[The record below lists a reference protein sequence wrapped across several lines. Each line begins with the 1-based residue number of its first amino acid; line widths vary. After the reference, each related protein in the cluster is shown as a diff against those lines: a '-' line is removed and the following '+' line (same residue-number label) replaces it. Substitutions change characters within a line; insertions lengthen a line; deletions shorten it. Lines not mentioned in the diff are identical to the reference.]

1 MNANPDDGR
10 GAEASPRAVPRRGGE
25 TASRTSGRKPV
36 TARVS
41 PYMIVSTDRNISTTA
56 TLIQRLRDL
65 GVVDLGRTIEPRG
78 SGCPPIAVI
87 SLSSESATALRASAG
102 GTLVVEADSALR
114 AASIG
119 MTPASFCATAT
130 AAVAVPLGPGFTTTI
145 QVVGENEEP
154 IERAMV
160 ALVGQ
165 QWTTQGMT
173 DSFGKVSLALHGEQ
187 AAQVSQLLVKPHA
200 GFWSLCRTNPELEA
214 DTTNIITLRP
224 LTHTGDF
231 GWGGQAMRFD
241 QLPPDHRGDGIKVAL
256 IDSGVA
262 TNHRQLG
269 NVKHGFEALRGEER
283 SWSQDTAGHGSPC
296 AGVLVAATAKPGGPH
311 GYAPNA
317 ELHACKLPPD
327 ARCSDLVSALDYC
340 IEAGVDVAC
349 VGFGCARGSTIV
361 EHRIATAK
369 QRGIA
374 VIAASGSTGGP
385 VQYPACSPLVLG
397 VGAVGLAGTF
407 PEDSL
412 DAVLAEA
419 AREGGAMASS
429 GGLFVPAFSCAGPE
443 VDLCAPGVAVLSC
456 QAPDNYAV
464 CDGTS
469 LAAPHVA
476 ALAALVLAHRAEFR
490 HHFANR
496 DARRVEWLFR
506 ILKETAQPLGDP
518 LRTGAGL
525 PDAPRALGVA
535 PQPRDFAPPVSLALP
550 ELRSAMQFAGLAEGR
565 KPEMLFAEPPRG
577 PAIVVNL
584 PFDPVQSAAAI
595 PTGTVTNIRGLKE
608 AMLLAGLSAGT

>member
-1 MNANPDDGR
+1 MNANPDEGR
-10 GAEASPRAVPRRGGE
+10 GAEASPRAVPRPGGE
-25 TASRTSGRKPV
+25 TASRTSGHKPV
-36 TARVS
+36 TACVG
-41 PYMIVSTDRNISTTA
+41 PYMIVSTDRNVTTA
-56 TLIQRLRDL
+56 ILIQRLRDL

-78 SGCPPIAVI
+78 TGCPPVAVV
-87 SLSSESATALRASAG
+87 SLSSDSAAALRASAG

-119 MTPASFCATAT
+119 MTPASFCAAAT
-130 AAVAVPLGPGFTTTI
+130 AAVAVPLGPGFSTTI
-145 QVVGENEEP
+145 KVVGENEEP
-154 IERAMV
+154 IERAIV

-165 QWTTQGMT
+165 QWATHGMT
-173 DSFGKVSLALHGEQ
+173 DSAGKVSLALAGEQ
-187 AAQVSQLLVKPHA
+187 AAQVSELLVKPRS
-200 GFWSLCRTNPELEA
+200 GFWSLCRTNPELQA
-214 DTTNIITLRP
+214 DTTNAITLRP
-224 LTHTGDF
+224 LTQTGDF

-241 QLPPDHRGDGIKVAL
+241 QLPPDHRGDGIKIAL

-262 TNHRQLG
+262 TSHRQLG
-269 NVKHGFEALRGEER
+269 NVKRGFDALRGGER

-296 AGVLVAATAKPGGPH
+296 AGVLVAAAAKPGGLR

-374 VIAASGSTGGP
+374 VIAPSGSTGGP

-412 DAVLAEA
+412 HAVLAEA
-419 AREGGAMASS
+419 AREGGAMATS

-456 QAPDNYAV
+456 QAPDSYAV

-490 HHFANR
+490 RHFANR
-496 DARRVEWLFR
+496 DARRVELLFR

-525 PDAPRALGVA
+525 ADAPRALGLS
-535 PQPRDFAPPVSLALP
+535 PQPLAFAPVSLALP

-565 KPEMLFAEPPRG
+565 KHEMLFAQPPRG
-577 PAIVVNL
+577 PAIVVDL
-584 PFDPVQSAAAI
+584 PFNPAPSAAAS
-595 PTGTVTNIRGLKE
+595 GTATDIRGLKE
-608 AMLLAGLSAGT
+608 AMLLAGLSASR

>member
-1 MNANPDDGR
+1 MNANPDEGR
-10 GAEASPRAVPRRGGE
+10 SAEASSRTVPRHGSE

-36 TARVS
+36 NAHVG
-41 PYMIVSTDRNISTTA
+41 PYMIVSTDRNMTTA
-56 TLIQRLRDL
+56 ILIQRLRDF
-65 GVVDLGRTIEPRG
+65 GVADLGRIIEPRG
-78 SGCPPIAVI
+78 TGCPPVAVV
-87 SLSSESATALRASAG
+87 SLSSESAAALRASAA

-119 MTPASFCATAT
+119 MTPASFCAAAT

-145 QVVGENEEP
+145 QVTGENEEP
-154 IERAMV
+154 VERAIV

-173 DSFGKVSLALHGEQ
+173 DRAGNVSLALAGEQ
-187 AAQVSQLLVKPHA
+187 AAQISELFVKPRA
-200 GFWSLCRTNPELEA
+200 GFWSLCRTNPKLQA
-214 DTTNIITLRP
+214 DTTNAITLRP
-224 LTHTGDF
+224 LMQTGEF

-241 QLPPDHRGDGIKVAL
+241 QLAPDHRGDGIKVAL

-262 TNHRQLG
+262 TSHRQLG
-269 NVKHGFEALRGEER
+269 NVKRGFDASRGAER

-296 AGVLVAATAKPGGPH
+296 AGVLVAAATQPGGLC

-340 IEAGVDVAC
+340 IEIGVDVAC

-369 QRGIA
+369 RGGIA
-374 VIAASGSTGGP
+374 VIAAAGSTGGP
-385 VQYPACSPLVLG
+385 VQYPACSPLVLA

-412 DAVLAEA
+412 HAVLAEA
-419 AREGGAMASS
+419 AREGGAMATS

-456 QAPDNYAV
+456 QAPDSYAV

-490 HHFANR
+490 RHFANP
-496 DARRVEWLFR
+496 DARRVERLFR
-506 ILKETAQPLGDP
+506 LLKETAQPLGGP
-518 LRTGAGL
+518 LQTGAGL
-525 PDAPRALGVA
+525 PDAPRALG
-535 PQPRDFAPPVSLALP
+535 FAPVPRAFAPSVRLGLP
-550 ELRSAMQFAGLAEGR
+550 ELRSAMQFAGLADGR
-565 KPEMLFAEPPRG
+565 KQEMLFAEPPRG
-577 PAIVVNL
+577 PAIVANL
-584 PFDPVQSAAAI
+584 PFNLAPSAGAI
-595 PTGTVTNIRGLKE
+595 PIDAATDIRSLKE
-608 AMLLAGLSAGT
+608 AMLLAGLSANP